1 MQIVEFLDSGIF
13 LSRVITMEFILLIS
27 KLYSNVLLYI
37 SLDTYVFQNKLLALF
52 LGNNGV
58 II

>member
-1 MQIVEFLDSGIF
+1 MQRGEFRDSGIF
-13 LSRVITMEFILLIS
+13 LSRVITMEIILLIS
-27 KLYSNVLLYI
+27 KLYSNILLYI